1 MMGLIFH
8 TDTQPSRRCK
18 AFANGSLANIKL
30 SKTQLSKMVQVGRF
44 LGKLLG
50 PLVKTALP

>member
-8 TDTQPSRRCK
+8 TDTQASRRCK